1 MKDIKT
7 RESRA
12 GSVKTIDR
20 ASMLSY
26 RMKQATIRGKEQLR
40 TSTTGD
46 DQNETSYAE
55 EKTLSMA
62 GNSVSAVGNAAAS
75 GFVRGREL
83 AEKARDKRIVAG
95 MANEY
100 YPNGKELYEKEAVFS
115 EKSIDSIFNQIK
127 QTLQ

>member
-26 RMKQATIRGKEQLR
+26 RMKQATVRGKEQLR
-40 TSTTGD
+40 ASTTGD

-62 GNSVSAVGNAAAS
+62 EKSVTAVGNAAAS
-75 GFVRGREL
+75 GFVRGREF
-83 AEKARDKRIVAG
+83 AEKARDKRIVAS
-95 MANEY
+95 MAN
-100 YPNGKELYEKEAVFS
+100 
-115 EKSIDSIFNQIK
+115 
-127 QTLQ
+127 